1 MLIHSKGGEQW
12 AFDMRKKER
21 DEVRAQLVTLCG
33 VGPKV
38 KEGNLSC
45 KTAQQCHRDIVC
57 DLHLPHIGPLAFL
70 GRRDGSRG
78 RFAIP
83 ETAGCLVL
91 RV

>member
-38 KEGNLSC
+38 KEGNL
-45 KTAQQCHRDIVC
+45 
-57 DLHLPHIGPLAFL
+57 
-70 GRRDGSRG
+70 
-78 RFAIP
+78 
-83 ETAGCLVL
+83 VL
-91 RV
+91 